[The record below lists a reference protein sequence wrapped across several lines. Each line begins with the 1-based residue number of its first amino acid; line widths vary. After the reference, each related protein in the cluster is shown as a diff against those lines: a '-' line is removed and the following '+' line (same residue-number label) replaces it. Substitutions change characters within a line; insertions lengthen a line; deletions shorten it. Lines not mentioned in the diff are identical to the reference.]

1 MVVQEV
7 VRFNVCLRV
16 LEMQG
21 LPTKYKQ
28 YKVTLQRGQ
37 KLVTSGDIYADEEC
51 NLIRDDGMATTMQFV
66 TSMQRAVSGID
77 FEVKEYKLKLQR
89 VKSRSYHPSKTVAK
103 TVINIAEACTRDNLE
118 LRLEMESELD
128 SSGPC
133 WITISIDANT
143 RKNDG
148 DTASMYNSEASSM
161 AGRKLK
167 NTNSIV
173 SPFVCPQR
181 VSITFLSSGNKASVF
196 NFCYYSR
203 AFIFMS
209 NNKRVT

>member
-1 MVVQEV
+1 M
-7 VRFNVCLRV
+7 RFNVCLRV

-21 LPTKYKQ
+21 LPSKYKQ

-51 NLIRDDGMATTMQFV
+51 NMIRDDGMATTMQFV

-77 FEVKEYKLKLQR
+77 FEEKEYKLKLQR
-89 VKSRSYHPSKTVAK
+89 VNSRSYHPSKTVAK
-103 TVINIAEACTRDNLE
+103 TVINIAEACTRDILD

-161 AGRKLK
+161 AGMKLK
-167 NTNSIV
+167 NT
-173 SPFVCPQR
+173 
-181 VSITFLSSGNKASVF
+181 SSELVKRFPHCLPSECFYYFPAVGNKASVF
-196 NFCYYSR
+196 NFCYY
-203 AFIFMS
+203 
-209 NNKRVT
+209 